1 MLGLII
7 RHLMYTLTTYF
18 LFHFLLSGFMAFK
31 GIILSKLLS
40 IPLVLSYHTHIP
52 IYSSSYVKPK
62 WLATQVTRFLWL
74 LIRLVHSLADA
85 TVVTSPQI
93 QQEFVDHNV
102 PRVDLWKKGVD
113 ANRFHPRH
121 YNPEMRNFMT
131 DGHPNDFLMV
141 FVGRL
146 ASEKRAEDLKE
157 VLQRMGPGVRLCLV
171 GAGPHEEFL
180 KKHFEGTNTVF
191 TGELHGDELCQT
203 FASADAFAF
212 PSDSETLGFVIMEA
226 MASGIPVV
234 ACNRGGIPSM
244 VRHGETGY
252 LVEPDDADGYVNI
265 LTELKNDPKLREQ
278 ISKRARQEVETWTW
292 GESMANICDVTYRKA
307 QTHYS
312 NRWNVRLWRMIFGG
326 GSHTTTR
333 GTVTA

>member
-1 MLGLII
+1 
-7 RHLMYTLTTYF
+7 
-18 LFHFLLSGFMAFK
+18 MAMK
-31 GIILSKLLS
+31 GILLSKLLS

-52 IYSSSYVKPK
+52 HYAISYVKPQ
-62 WLATQVTRFLWL
+62 WLSKLTTRFLWL
-74 LIRLVHSLADA
+74 LIRLAHSMADA

-93 QQEFVDHNV
+93 QQEFVEHNV
-102 PRVDLWKKGVD
+102 PRVNLWKKGVD

-121 YNPEMRNFMT
+121 FNQEMRNFMT
-131 DGHPNDFLMV
+131 DNNPNDFCMV

-146 ASEKRAEDLKE
+146 ASEKRAEDLKD
-157 VLQRMGPGVRLCLV
+157 VLLRMGPNARLCLV

-203 FASADAFAF
+203 YASADAFAF

-244 VRHGETGY
+244 VKHGETGY
-252 LVEPDDADGYVNI
+252 LLEPDDTDGYVNI
-265 LTELKNDPKLREQ
+265 LTELKNDPNLRKT
-278 ISKRARQEVETWTW
+278 IAKRARSEVETWTW
-292 GESMANICDVTYRKA
+292 EESMSNIVDVTYRKA
-307 QTHYS
+307 QTHYN
-312 NRWNVRLWRMIFGG
+312 NRWNVRLWNRLIGG
-326 GSHTTTR
+326 R
-333 GTVTA
+333 RDDKAVTAEVGGATAAASA